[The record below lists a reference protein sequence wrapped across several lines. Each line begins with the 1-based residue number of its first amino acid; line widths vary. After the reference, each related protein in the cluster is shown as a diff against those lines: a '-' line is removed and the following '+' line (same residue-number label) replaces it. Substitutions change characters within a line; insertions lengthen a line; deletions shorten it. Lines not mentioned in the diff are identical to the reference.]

1 MIVKSFTV
9 NPFQENTYICHDGG
23 EAVVIDP
30 GFSTAYER
38 QDAVNYL
45 TNNNL
50 VIRHLLLT
58 HGHIDHIIDCAYWAD
73 STGLAFAMHAEDVPL
88 LVAAQ
93 QQAMMFGV
101 RMKDPPEPGRLLAEE
116 DRISIGNSTWEIRHA
131 PGHSPGSICFVDHEN
146 RFVIGGDVLFAGSI
160 GRTDLWK
167 GSMSVLLDSI
177 HKKLLTLPDE
187 MTVYPGHGPATT
199 IGRERDSNPFLHE
212 S

>member
-88 LVAAQ
+88 LAAAQ